1 MDTIFGVPWFHLDH
15 FTLIVSRLALN
26 TLVISLLS
34 MLYRRYSG
42 KQENLFTFIS
52 FNLPI
57 FFIVYL
63 MSLTEISIGIGFGL
77 FAIFTILRY
86 RTETV
91 SLKDMSYLFLYIAVA
106 VFNALVTPAV
116 SLVELLFFNLVVL
129 ATVVVLEKMI
139 QKDEKRD
146 FQLTYDNVENLK
158 PENKTLLLEDL
169 KSRTGFEV
177 FDVRVKNID
186 LHTGLAKLQVF
197 FEQPS

>member
-1 MDTIFGVPWFHLDH
+1 MDTLFGVPWFHLEH

-26 TLVISLLS
+26 TLVITLLS
-34 MLYRRYSG
+34 MLYQRYSA

-91 SLKDMSYLFLYIAVA
+91 SLKDMSYLFLYISVA
-106 VFNALVTPAV
+106 VFNALVTPAI
-116 SLVELLFFNLVVL
+116 SLVELFFFNAVLL
-129 ATVVVLEKMI
+129 ATVVVLEQII

-146 FQLTYDNVENLK
+146 FQITYDNIENLK
-158 PENKTLLLEDL
+158 PANNTLLLTDL
-169 KSRTGFEV
+169 KDRTGYEIY
-177 FDVRVKNID
+177 DVRVKNID
-186 LHTGLAKLQVF
+186 LHTGIAKIQVF
-197 FEQPS
+197 FDAK